1 MFAYLTRKSTI
12 FYQIFSS
19 PNMQWMNR
27 AGTLFSLSDK
37 NNIMKKLASLLS
49 LITFFAI
56 TACDNRN
63 TNDGGYDKDQINSNT
78 ENMHLPDS
86 SKMAEPDSAT
96 KGDNTV
102 AGELKDTTGSS
113 VPGNKY

>member
-1 MFAYLTRKSTI
+1 
-12 FYQIFSS
+12 
-19 PNMQWMNR
+19 
-27 AGTLFSLSDK
+27 
-37 NNIMKKLASLLS
+37 MKKLASLLS